1 MRRDGSSGGCC
12 IASHIRCIRYT
23 TSRTWKRE
31 LLCALYAKGCTWEGR
46 PALQKIH
53 ECCKRPNSLN
63 TISRQPCVSHEV
75 MLCAQPRQGSSRQV
89 NHILRLTTLSA
100 LLWSS
105 LLHDIKL
112 VDGQVWTCV

>member
-1 MRRDGSSGGCC
+1 
-12 IASHIRCIRYT
+12 
-23 TSRTWKRE
+23 
-31 LLCALYAKGCTWEGR
+31 
-46 PALQKIH
+46 
-53 ECCKRPNSLN
+53 
-63 TISRQPCVSHEV
+63 

-112 VDGQVWTCV
+112 VHGQVWTCV